1 MIQLSGMKMEIQD
14 FSNDI
19 TLNLTKLLKSIDN
32 IFDPV
37 SSQFA
42 QIENKMKDNFEKTN
56 DESILN
62 IKDSKYSEF
71 KEDITKLQVKVANLD
86 ESVTK

>member
-1 MIQLSGMKMEIQD
+1 MEIQD

-42 QIENKMKDNFEKTN
+42 QIENKMKNNFEKTN

>member
-1 MIQLSGMKMEIQD
+1 MEIQD

-32 IFDPV
+32 IFDTV

>member
-1 MIQLSGMKMEIQD
+1 MEIQD

-62 IKDSKYSEF
+62 IKDSKFSEF

>member
-1 MIQLSGMKMEIQD
+1 MEIQD

-42 QIENKMKDNFEKTN
+42 QIENKMKNNFEKTN

-86 ESVTK
+86 ENVTK

>member
-1 MIQLSGMKMEIQD
+1 MEIQD

-42 QIENKMKDNFEKTN
+42 QIENKMKVNFEKTN

>member
-42 QIENKMKDNFEKTN
+42 QIENKMKNNFEKTN

>member
-1 MIQLSGMKMEIQD
+1 MEIQD

-42 QIENKMKDNFEKTN
+42 QTENKMKNNFEKTN

>member
-1 MIQLSGMKMEIQD
+1 MEIQD
-14 FSNDI
+14 FSSDI

>member
-1 MIQLSGMKMEIQD
+1 MEIQD